1 MGERPS
7 NEKKRHHYVPIT
19 YLNKFTDASGNVFA
33 YRKDS
38 PQPPLYTSPN
48 GIGFETYYYS
58 QPLPD
63 GGRDNNTFEDF
74 FGTIESK
81 WTPLA
86 ERLRSGS
93 DATNNFTSSDFEAL
107 FVFLV
112 LMRVRV
118 PATRDMVEISLS
130 EQVKAEARLLD
141 RLGKLPPKPEGME
154 DILDHMVAA
163 IDPHQSLR
171 AMGELAKGFGV
182 VLDHVGFEVVHN
194 GTEISFLTSD
204 NPVVCFDPTV
214 QEARVLPYQVRPPRG
229 AIELL
234 FPIDA
239 DTLLR
244 GRSGLRRPPDLRH
257 VTLTDR
263 QEAKRINR
271 FVAASDIALSS
282 RATEPMKP

>member
-7 NEKKRHHYVPIT
+7 TEKKRHHYVPVT
-19 YLNKFTDASGNVFA
+19 YLNKFTHASGNVFA
-33 YRKDS
+33 YRKDR

-48 GIGFETYYYS
+48 AIGFETYYYS

-107 FVFLV
+107 FMFLG

-130 EQVKAEARLLD
+130 DQVKAEARLLD
-141 RLGKLPPKPEGME
+141 RLGKLPPKPDGME

-163 IDPHQSLR
+163 IDPHRCVQWGSWLKDS
-171 AMGELAKGFGV
+171 ASCW
-182 VLDHVGFEVVHN
+182 
-194 GTEISFLTSD
+194 ITSD
-204 NPVVCFDPTV
+204 LKWST
-214 QEARVLPYQVRPPRG
+214 
-229 AIELL
+229 
-234 FPIDA
+234 
-239 DTLLR
+239 T
-244 GRSGLRRPPDLRH
+244 
-257 VTLTDR
+257 
-263 QEAKRINR
+263 
-271 FVAASDIALSS
+271 AL
-282 RATEPMKP
+282 K